1 MNKIKIVS
9 SILFLSMSIILFIVG
24 CSSHKPLKAP
34 TVYKF
39 LNNKIVYDHGFY
51 RDFTVKD
58 SLKIFSEFKEWY
70 GTYSDPHWS
79 WKSYMP
85 LKARTAPKGGSYNT
99 LKLIN
104 SNIKAQ

>member
-1 MNKIKIVS
+1 MNNIKIIS
-9 SILFLSMSIILFIVG
+9 SILFLSISIILLIVG
-24 CSSHKPLKAP
+24 CSSQKPLKAP
-34 TVYKF
+34 TTYKF
-39 LNNKIVYDHGFY
+39 LNDKIVYDHGFY

-58 SLKIFSEFKEWY
+58 SLKIFSEFKVWY

-79 WKSYMP
+79 LKSYMP
-85 LKARTAPKGGSYNT
+85 LKARTAPQGGSYNT